1 MLQRLKWITT
11 HVLLDDHINME
22 YVYVHS
28 EKFKFTFNRM
38 FYLCPFTHLVI
49 PAFLFIE
56 QYYEEDS
63 ILLDH

>member
-1 MLQRLKWITT
+1 
-11 HVLLDDHINME
+11 ME